1 MLDDP
6 TNGQV
11 SHPTR
16 TVGSVATYTCNGLFE
31 IVGGDEMWMCQNDRT
46 WDGTAAVCS
55 GCVCTLE

>member
-16 TVGSVATYTCNGLFE
+16 RVGSVATYTCDGLFE
-31 IVGGDEMWMCQNDRT
+31 IVGGDEMRTCRNDGT
-46 WDGTAAVCS
+46 WDGTATLCS
-55 GCVCTLE
+55 GALCDNC

>member
-16 TVGSVATYTCNGLFE
+16 TVGSVATYACSGLFE
-31 IVGGDEMWMCQNDRT
+31 IAGGDEMRTCQSDST

-55 GCVCTLE
+55 GE